1 MVGGKRLPERE
12 FFEGLGLKKW
22 DRRCAPFVAH
32 RTDRGEYVTP
42 VGRTKQSPGPGT
54 KKSRELCVTQSGLV
68 VDEHRVADQV
78 HSEMARVFNERMVG
92 SAFISPLG
100 FGFLAWL
107 QNEAVGAPHALAWG
121 ALMVAVQLLIIV
133 CGLAFRKAE
142 QQGRN
147 THPWLQAQMACC
159 AAVGLLWGAATWIV
173 WTPDRFFHYI
183 ISLCVLVGVAF
194 SSIVVMTPMRF
205 GSHSFLLGLGALP
218 LLQLLH
224 IDTPINREIGVGW
237 VVMIGIQLWYAA
249 NLRRELVQQVD
260 SSVRNG
266 LLVHRLQQ
274 VGQELGKANSD
285 LNLAMAQLNQLL
297 TFDQLTGAYSRRHF
311 LDELERQVAHAARHG
326 TPVSLIMLDL
336 DYFKQIN
343 DRHGHSAG
351 DRTLRAAA
359 TEVQAQLR
367 DGDLLGRV
375 GGEEFLVLLP
385 MTAGP
390 AATRLAERLR
400 VALTAVQLAEGDQKI
415 HLSGSFGVA
424 ELLPREES
432 SAWLRRVDSAMYQAK
447 TQGRNRV
454 VTAGGG

>member
-1 MVGGKRLPERE
+1 M
-12 FFEGLGLKKW
+12 
-22 DRRCAPFVAH
+22 
-32 RTDRGEYVTP
+32 
-42 VGRTKQSPGPGT
+42 
-54 KKSRELCVTQSGLV
+54 TQSGLA
-68 VDEHRVADQV
+68 VDEHRVAGQV
-78 HSEMARVFNERMVG
+78 QSELARVFNERMVG

-100 FGFLAWL
+100 IGFLAWL
-107 QNEAVGAPHALAWG
+107 QNEAVGARHALSWSG
-121 ALMVAVQLLIIV
+121 LVVAVQMLIIA
-133 CGLAFRKAE
+133 CGFAFRRAE
-142 QQGRN
+142 QRGGN
-147 THPWLQAQMACC
+147 THLWLKAQLACC
-159 AAVGLLWGAATWIV
+159 AAVGLLWGTAIWVV
-173 WTPDRFFHYI
+173 WTPDKFYHYI
-183 ISLCVLVGVAF
+183 IALCVLVGVSF
-194 SSIVVMTPMRF
+194 SSVVVMTPMRF
-205 GSHSFLLGLGALP
+205 GFHSFLLGLGALP
-218 LLQLLH
+218 LLQLLQ

-237 VVMIGIQLWYAA
+237 VVMIGIQLWYAT

-266 LLVHRLQQ
+266 LLVQRLQQ

-297 TFDQLTGAYSRRHF
+297 TFDELTGAYSRRHF

-343 DRHGHSAG
+343 DRYGHSAG
-351 DRTLRAAA
+351 DRALRAAA

-367 DGDLLGRV
+367 DADLLGRV

-390 AATRLAERLR
+390 AATRLAERLCA
-400 VALTAVQLAEGDQKI
+400 ALTAVQLAEGDQKI

-432 SAWLRRVDSAMYQAK
+432 SAWLRRVDAALYQAK

-454 VTAGGG
+454 VTAEGG